1 MNKAVLIGRLTKD
14 PEVRTTAS
22 GIKTASFTLAVDR
35 NFKNSD
41 GEREADFIPI
51 VTWRGA
57 ADLTEKYLT
66 KGKQVA
72 VSGRIQT
79 RNYED
84 KDGNRRFVT
93 EVVADE
99 LQFLSSASSQS
110 NNSGSTQQTQKEE
123 TSTSVQGQ
131 FTVPLDGFEEIDAS
145 MPF

>member
-1 MNKAVLIGRLTKD
+1 LNKTVLIGRLTKD
-14 PEVRTTAS
+14 PEVRTTSS
-22 GIKTASFTLAVDR
+22 GTKTASFTLAVDR

-79 RNYED
+79 RSYED

-99 LQFLSSASSQS
+99 LQFLSSASSQAS
-110 NNSGSTQQTQKEE
+110 KTDAAQKESKE
-123 TSTSVQGQ
+123 EASVQGQ

>member
-35 NFKNSD
+35 NYKNSD

-57 ADLTEKYLT
+57 AELAEKYLT
-66 KGKQVA
+66 KGKQLA

-84 KDGNRRFVT
+84 RDGNRRFVT

-99 LQFLSSASSQS
+99 LQFLSSVNNQSSK
-110 NNSGSTQQTQKEE
+110 SGSTQKEE
-123 TSTSVQGQ
+123 TGDSFS
-131 FTVPLDGFEEIDAS
+131 VPLDGFEEIDTNI
-145 MPF
+145 PF

>member
-35 NFKNSD
+35 NYKNSD
-41 GEREADFIPI
+41 GERETDFIPI

-57 ADLTEKYLT
+57 AELAEKYLT
-66 KGKQVA
+66 KGKQLA

-84 KDGNRRFVT
+84 KEGNRRFVT

-99 LQFLSSASSQS
+99 LQFLSSV
-110 NNSGSTQQTQKEE
+110 NNQGSTQQAPKDEAKDN
-123 TSTSVQGQ
+123 
-131 FTVPLDGFEEIDAS
+131 FTVPLDGFEEIDPS

>member
-1 MNKAVLIGRLTKD
+1 MNKAVLVGRLTKD

-22 GIKTASFTLAVDR
+22 GIKTASFTLAVERD
-35 NFKNSD
+35 FKNAN

-57 ADLTEKYLT
+57 AELAEKYLS
-66 KGKQVA
+66 KGKQMA

-84 KDGNRRFVT
+84 KEGVKHYVT

-99 LQFLSSASSQS
+99 IQFLSSGNHSSKS
-110 NNSGSTQQTQKEE
+110 ETAQKKE
-123 TSTSVQGQ
+123 TAGDSFS
-131 FTVPLDGFEEIDAS
+131 VPLDGFEEINPS
-145 MPF
+145 VPF

>member
-22 GIKTASFTLAVDR
+22 GIKTASITLAVDR
-35 NFKNSD
+35 NYKNSD
-41 GEREADFIPI
+41 GERETDFIPI

-57 ADLTEKYLT
+57 AELAEKYLT
-66 KGKQVA
+66 KGKQLA

-84 KDGNRRFVT
+84 RDGNRRFVT

-99 LQFLSSASSQS
+99 LQFLSSVQS
-110 NNSGSTQQTQKEE
+110 TNTQQAPPKDE
-123 TSTSVQGQ
+123 VKDN
-131 FTVPLDGFEEIDAS
+131 FTVPLDGFEEIDPS
-145 MPF
+145 IPF

>member
-35 NFKNSD
+35 NYKNSD
-41 GEREADFIPI
+41 GERETDFIPI

-57 ADLTEKYLT
+57 AELAEKYLT
-66 KGKQVA
+66 KGKQLA

-84 KDGNRRFVT
+84 RDGNRRFVT

-99 LQFLSSASSQS
+99 LQFLSSVQS
-110 NNSGSTQQTQKEE
+110 TNTQQAPKDEAKDN
-123 TSTSVQGQ
+123 
-131 FTVPLDGFEEIDAS
+131 FTVPLDGFEEIDPS
-145 MPF
+145 IPF

>member
-35 NFKNSD
+35 NYKNSD
-41 GEREADFIPI
+41 GERETDFIPI

-57 ADLTEKYLT
+57 AELAEKYLT
-66 KGKQVA
+66 KGKQLA

-84 KDGNRRFVT
+84 RDGNRRFVT

-99 LQFLSSASSQS
+99 LQFLSSVNNQSSK
-110 NNSGSTQQTQKEE
+110 SGSMQKEE
-123 TSTSVQGQ
+123 AGDSFS
-131 FTVPLDGFEEIDAS
+131 VPLDGFEEIDPSA
-145 MPF
+145 PF